1 MRLLSTPRLLV
12 LTTVLASLWLATP
25 AQLGSAAP
33 LCGGTVLPKAGGGVW
48 QCTLDDEFDGTTLN
62 RNLWVPIV
70 TAESGFHSG
79 PECLIDSP
87 NNVSVGGGVLTLTVR
102 KEAAPFTCQ
111 DADSGPFETQY
122 TSEQVATYGTFAQA
136 YGRFEIR
143 AKVPNTPI
151 PGIQESFWLWPNDQ
165 GKYGP
170 WPLSGEIDIAEMFSR
185 WNQLVVPYIHY
196 NNYQDPNVTTYNCVI
211 SDVGEFHN
219 YAVEWTTDTLT
230 IIYDGQTCL
239 VDKWDPMSPQVKPQP
254 FDQPFII
261 ALTQLL
267 GVEPNPFDP
276 ATTPLPASTQVDY
289 VRVWK

>member
-1 MRLLSTPRLLV
+1 M
-12 LTTVLASLWLATP
+12 LATLCL
-25 AQLGSAAP
+25 AVVATIQAAP
-33 LCGGTVLPKAGGGVW
+33 QETVAQQSEVVPTSPVCLPMPKATGGLW
-48 QCTLDDEFDGTTLN
+48 QCTLDEEFDGTTLN
-62 RNLWVPIV
+62 RNLWVPIT
-70 TAESGFHSG
+70 TAASGFHSG
-79 PECLIDSP
+79 PECLVDTP
-87 NNVSVGGGVLTLTVR
+87 DNLSVGDGALTLTVR

-111 DADSGPFETQY
+111 DADSGPFTTQY
-122 TSEQVATYGTFAQA
+122 TSEQIATYGTFAQA

-143 AKVPNTPI
+143 ARVPNTPI

-165 GKYGP
+165 AKYGP
-170 WPLSGEIDIAEMFSR
+170 WPQSGEIDIAEMFSR
-185 WNQLVVPYIHY
+185 WNDHAFPYIHY
-196 NNYQDPNVTTYNCVI
+196 NNYQDYNVTTYNCAI
-211 SDVGEFHN
+211 ADLGQYHT
-219 YAVEWTTDTLT
+219 YALEWTPDTLT

-239 VDKWDPMSPQVKPQP
+239 VDNWNPLSPQVKPQP